1 MDAWTAEGGS
11 LAGRAERPRDAGRAQ
26 PRAAHQK
33 DSLVPLSAAGER
45 SERPRAA
52 RDRARREPERSAP
65 RGAGWVEGAG
75 RAEGAGSEKGAAS
88 AAASAPPPPPDR
100 RGCARLRTQLPRND
114 APRSGSLGPRPAL
127 KGRAPPLGAC
137 AELSASPGG
146 REAGWGR
153 GMGAGRLSQ

>member
-1 MDAWTAEGGS
+1 M
-11 LAGRAERPRDAGRAQ
+11 
-26 PRAAHQK
+26 
-33 DSLVPLSAAGER
+33 
-45 SERPRAA
+45 
-52 RDRARREPERSAP
+52 
-65 RGAGWVEGAG
+65 EGAG

-153 GMGAGRLSQ
+153 GMGSGRLSQ